1 MQDIKT
7 TFYKFA
13 LLFETTLN
21 KHSPL
26 KIMSRSNNECTA
38 SHGFVKGLKSIK
50 IKNKLFHKTQDLDKP
65 NSNKWN
71 NYKTYRNILNHI
83 IEYAK
88 MIYLKNQI
96 AQKGNNLRKLWSTT
110 NEIGLLNKGKKQTN
124 VINKVQNELGSS
136 DATDFDIANI
146 LSKYFSSI
154 GKN

>member
-1 MQDIKT
+1 MHRKPWI
-7 TFYKFA
+7 
-13 LLFETTLN
+13 
-21 KHSPL
+21 
-26 KIMSRSNNECTA
+26 C
-38 SHGFVKGLKSIK
+38 KGILKSIK
-50 IKNKLFHKTQDLDKP
+50 IKNKLFYKTQDLDKP

-71 NYKTYRNILNHI
+71 KYKACRNILNHI
-83 IEYAK
+83 SEYAK